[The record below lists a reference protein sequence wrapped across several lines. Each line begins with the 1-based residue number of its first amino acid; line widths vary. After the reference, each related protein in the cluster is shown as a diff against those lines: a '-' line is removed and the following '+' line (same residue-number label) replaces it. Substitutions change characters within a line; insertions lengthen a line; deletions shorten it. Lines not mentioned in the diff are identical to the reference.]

1 MIKFLRKLP
10 KGVENQIKLEN
21 FMEPLSELLEQVNL
35 ECLHVPIEALTTI
48 ARVNEEAVAA
58 MAPKI
63 TPKLLALF
71 RSNHSE
77 GSLGSQLIGLFKL
90 WCRYEAC
97 CQIFVVTFIPFI

>member
-10 KGVENQIKLEN
+10 KSTEKQIKLEN
-21 FMEPLSELLEQVNL
+21 FMEPLSMLLDEVNL

-48 ARVNEEAVAA
+48 ARVNEEAVAS

-71 RSNHSE
+71 RNNHSE

-90 WCRYEAC
+90 WCRYEQC
-97 CQIFVVTFIPFI
+97 CKIFVGTFIPFI